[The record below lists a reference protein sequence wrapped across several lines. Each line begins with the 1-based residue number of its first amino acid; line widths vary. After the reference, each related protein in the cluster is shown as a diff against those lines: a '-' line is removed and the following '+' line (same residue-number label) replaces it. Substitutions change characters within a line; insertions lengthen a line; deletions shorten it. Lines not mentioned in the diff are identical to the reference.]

1 MFAKE
6 RQHKILEML
15 KKSGAI
21 STTDLV
27 RQFDVSIETIRR
39 DLLFMENSGLLLRVH
54 GGAVQ
59 KGTMQTFSSL
69 KSRNL
74 EHSEEK
80 SNLSKKAIEF
90 ISNGDIIGIDAGST
104 AISFAE
110 EIRNNFSFLTIITH
124 SLDVF
129 NILSGHKD
137 FEIILCGGNFIP
149 EERSFYGP
157 LTANM
162 IDSLHFKKVFLFPS
176 AVSLKFGISDFST
189 ELFQIQQHLLKSADE
204 VYVLADSS
212 KFEKNAIMKLDNMRE
227 SYTYITDGNLPD
239 DLKKLYEENNIK
251 IYTGEKQ

>member
-1 MFAKE
+1 MFANE
-6 RQHKILEML
+6 RQNKILTLL
-15 KKSGAI
+15 KKSGAV
-21 STTDLV
+21 STSDLV

-39 DLLFMENSGLLLRVH
+39 DLLYMENSGLLLRVH

-59 KGTMQTFSSL
+59 KGTMQTFSDL
-69 KSRNL
+69 KYRNH
-74 EHSEEK
+74 EHSKEK
-80 SNLSKKAIEF
+80 SNLSKKATEF
-90 ISNGDIIGIDAGST
+90 ISDGDIIGLDTGST
-104 AISFAE
+104 AILFAE
-110 EIRNNFSFLTIITH
+110 EIKKTFSKLTVITH

-129 NILSGHKD
+129 NLLSGYKD

-157 LTANM
+157 LTASM
-162 IDSLHFKKVFLFPS
+162 IDSIHFKKVFLFPS

-212 KFEKNAIMKLDNMRE
+212 KFEKNALMKLDDMRE

-239 DLKKLYEENNIK
+239 DLKKLYKENNIK
-251 IYTGEKQ
+251 IYTGEK